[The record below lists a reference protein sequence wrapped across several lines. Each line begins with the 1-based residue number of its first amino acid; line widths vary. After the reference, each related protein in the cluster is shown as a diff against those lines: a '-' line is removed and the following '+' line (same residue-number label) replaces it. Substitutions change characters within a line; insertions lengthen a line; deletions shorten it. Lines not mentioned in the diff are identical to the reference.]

1 MEGDIDAKTRMK
13 IRQNFVTLC
22 SEIDNIGVSLLL
34 YQRPVLTNNEFDL
47 IIDRIDRRERNIRL
61 MQILLRKNQ
70 QQFVIF
76 CECLLE
82 TGRGDLKKIIHQ

>member
-1 MEGDIDAKTRMK
+1 MEGDIVAKTRMK

-34 YQRPVLTNNEFDL
+34 YQRHVLTNNEFDL

-61 MQILLRKNQ
+61 MQMLL
-70 QQFVIF
+70 
-76 CECLLE
+76 CLMML
-82 TGRGDLKKIIHQ
+82 L

>member
-1 MEGDIDAKTRMK
+1 MEGDIDAKTQMK

-34 YQRPVLTNNEFDL
+34 YQRHVLTNNEFDL

-61 MQILLRKNQ
+61 MQMLLRKNQ
-70 QQFVIF
+70 QQFEIF

-82 TGRGDLKKIIHQ
+82 TGRRDLKKIIHQ

>member
-22 SEIDNIGVSLLL
+22 SEIDNTG
-34 YQRPVLTNNEFDL
+34 VLTNNEFDL

-61 MQILLRKNQ
+61 MQMLLRKNQ
-70 QQFVIF
+70 QQFKIF